1 MLWKHSVFYFLP
13 PHKCR
18 PYTLIAVI
26 REKWFLGG
34 ASDIVSSRSNGSR
47 CYPRAS
53 SVVRGQS
60 SRWLMVVGGDKNR
73 ETRNRMTGQI
83 PERTAT
89 APFTP
94 VLCSHR
100 KLRSGTCANFEMEL
114 CTKSDAIIGLFGLME
129 LLGVI
134 AIQERGAQPSNIK
147 RGLCER
153 NFILVTQSILLS

>member
-1 MLWKHSVFYFLP
+1 MQAPHFLLFTP
-13 PHKCR
+13 TQAQ
-18 PYTLIAVI
+18 TLCINPVI

-34 ASDIVSSRSNGSR
+34 ASDTVSSRSNGSR

-83 PERTAT
+83 PEHTAT

-100 KLRSGTCANFEMEL
+100 KLRSGTCEFRNGALYEKRCHYWTVRVN
-114 CTKSDAIIGLFGLME
+114 GPFG
-129 LLGVI
+129 GYCNSGKRST
-134 AIQERGAQPSNIK
+134 ANIK

-153 NFILVTQSILLS
+153 NFILVTHSILLS